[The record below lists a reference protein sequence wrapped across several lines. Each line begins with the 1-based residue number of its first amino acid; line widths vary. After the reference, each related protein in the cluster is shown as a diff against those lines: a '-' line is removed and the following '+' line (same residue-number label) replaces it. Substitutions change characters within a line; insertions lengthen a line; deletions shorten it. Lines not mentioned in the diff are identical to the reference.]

1 MKKYGVDNIPA
12 ALAADCCIHE
22 EIIMQG
28 SSPKEQDKINLPAYQ
43 RYGLEQQRDLYQ
55 NLRSEPT
62 YPLDPVLPMTGSQQ
76 QAQQLATGY
85 GFGDRPLAMQ
95 HGAEN
100 TLMNMMGGI
109 DTGAGTPWDAARQ
122 ARRSRAVR
130 GLTEDILPGI
140 RQGIVEYQP
149 GGGSEGNQIQAL
161 AIARQ
166 QEILD
171 EQDKE
176 MELEAMRMAQQ
187 RQTQALGA
195 YPGIMGA
202 HSQFY
207 AGVGQA
213 VTPERDVQQA
223 MRDAD
228 RAMWDQRRQ
237 EAAEAMAGWTKG
249 IGDITGGFAGLEQL
263 KAQGLLA

>member
-1 MKKYGVDNIPA
+1 
-12 ALAADCCIHE
+12 
-22 EIIMQG
+22 MQG
-28 SSPKEQDKINLPAYQ
+28 SSPKEQDKINLPEYQ
-43 RYGLEQQRDLYQ
+43 RYGLEQQYGLHHDLTTT
-55 NLRSEPT
+55 PT
-62 YPLDPVLPMTGSQQ
+62 YPLDPVVPMTQSQQ
-76 QAQQLATGY
+76 TAQRLGTGY
-85 GFGDRPLAMQ
+85 AFGDRPLGMQ

-100 TLMNMMGGI
+100 TLMNMMSGQM

-130 GLTEDILPGI
+130 GLTEDVLPGI
-140 RQGIVEYQP
+140 REAITTNIP
-149 GGGSEGNQIQAL
+149 GGGTRGDIVQGL
-161 AIARQ
+161 AVSRQ

-202 HSQFY
+202 PSQFY

>member
-1 MKKYGVDNIPA
+1 
-12 ALAADCCIHE
+12 
-22 EIIMQG
+22 MQG

-43 RYGLEQQRDLYQ
+43 RYGLEQLRDLYQ

-161 AIARQ
+161 AVARQ

-187 RQTQALGA
+187 RQGQALGA

-202 HSQFY
+202 PAQFY
-207 AGVGQA
+207 GGTMQQAVAPEYQVGQA
-213 VTPERDVQQA
+213 MRTADKAAYDERRANAIAA
-223 MRDAD
+223 MN
-228 RAMWDQRRQ
+228 QYS
-237 EAAEAMAGWTKG
+237 KG
-249 IGDITGGFAGLEQL
+249 IGDISGGFGDISQL
-263 KAQGLLA
+263 KDLGLLTYK

>member
-1 MKKYGVDNIPA
+1 MLGGRPEEEKIDLPGFQRR
-12 ALAADCCIHE
+12 ALGAQE
-22 EIIMQG
+22 
-28 SSPKEQDKINLPAYQ
+28 NLYNLQ
-43 RYGLEQQRDLYQ
+43 RTT
-55 NLRSEPT
+55 PT
-62 YPLDPVLPMTGSQQ
+62 YSLPPVVPMTSSQQ
-76 QAQQLATGY
+76 TAQQLGTGY
-85 GFGDRPLAMQ
+85 AFGDRPLGMQ

-100 TLMNMMGGI
+100 TLMNMMSGQI

-122 ARRSRAVR
+122 ARRGRAVR
-130 GLTEDILPGI
+130 GLTEDVLPGI
-140 RQGIVEYQP
+140 REAITTNIP
-149 GGGSEGNQIQAL
+149 GGGTRGDIVQGL
-161 AIARQ
+161 AVSRQ

-176 MELEAMRMAQQ
+176 MELQAMRMAQQ
-187 RQTQALGA
+187 RQTQALGS

-202 HSQFY
+202 PSQFY

-237 EAAEAMAGWTKG
+237 EAAQAMAGWTKG

>member
-1 MKKYGVDNIPA
+1 
-12 ALAADCCIHE
+12 
-22 EIIMQG
+22 
-28 SSPKEQDKINLPAYQ
+28 
-43 RYGLEQQRDLYQ
+43 
-55 NLRSEPT
+55 
-62 YPLDPVLPMTGSQQ
+62 MTQSQQ
-76 QAQQLATGY
+76 TAQRLGTGY
-85 GFGDRPLAMQ
+85 AFGDRPLGMQ

-100 TLMNMMGGI
+100 TLMNMMSGQM

-130 GLTEDILPGI
+130 GLTEDVLPGI
-140 RQGIVEYQP
+140 REAITTNIP
-149 GGGSEGNQIQAL
+149 GGGTRGDIVQGL
-161 AIARQ
+161 AVSRQ

-202 HSQFY
+202 PSQFY

>member
-1 MKKYGVDNIPA
+1 MLGGRPEEEKIDLPGFQRR
-12 ALAADCCIHE
+12 ALGAQE
-22 EIIMQG
+22 
-28 SSPKEQDKINLPAYQ
+28 NLYNLQ
-43 RYGLEQQRDLYQ
+43 RTT
-55 NLRSEPT
+55 PT
-62 YPLDPVLPMTGSQQ
+62 YSLPPVVPMTSSQQ
-76 QAQQLATGY
+76 TAQQLGTGY
-85 GFGDRPLAMQ
+85 AFGDRPLGMQ

-100 TLMNMMGGI
+100 TLMNMMSGQY

-122 ARRSRAVR
+122 ARRGRAVR
-130 GLTEDILPGI
+130 GLTEDVLPGI
-140 RQGIVEYQP
+140 RESMVRYQP

-161 AIARQ
+161 ALARQ

-202 HSQFY
+202 PSQFY

-213 VTPERDVQQA
+213 DTPERDVQQA